1 MLQKLNEKMNGNMHS
16 EGNVESVEQENRKK
30 NSAKEVKT
38 KRKQCSFYVTTSEG
52 KQALILKRINI
63 GGRTE

>member
-1 MLQKLNEKMNGNMHS
+1 MHS
-16 EGNVESVEQENRKK
+16 ERNVESVEQENREK

-38 KRKQCSFYVTTSEG
+38 KRKQRNFYTITSEI
-52 KQALILKRINI
+52 KRALILKRINI